1 MACRFCRAVLALYRA
16 SLPRSQPGG
25 GSTAPR
31 HLGSHHHMSQCK
43 PSAATPLLLFL
54 LYFAL
59 YSWVYFPTILLLAFY
74 LLPKCS
80 IPLYFSFIIPS
91 TPHFMKTWA
100 SSLNFI
106 PSFSTPFPT
115 VFSHFSFRCTLAV
128 YPGFSSYCCCCN
140 ILLWSRGPP
149 PKGKQTCFHV
159 KLPPSALQSIFS
171 VPAAEDQLART
182 VLSWQHMTLLK
193 YSVKVEVAGIVVPVQ
208 KQGGSLTSSV
218 PVQNYALISQQ
229 VASIVFHWPSRR
241 ARSLVSSWLINLH
254 VTGHDGEG
262 ICRALLFEK
271 QLAEFQLL

>member
-16 SLPRSQPGG
+16 SLPCSQPGG

-149 PKGKQTCFHV
+149 PKGKQTFPGEVTSIC
-159 KLPPSALQSIFS
+159 LP
-171 VPAAEDQLART
+171 
-182 VLSWQHMTLLK
+182 
-193 YSVKVEVAGIVVPVQ
+193 
-208 KQGGSLTSSV
+208 
-218 PVQNYALISQQ
+218 
-229 VASIVFHWPSRR
+229 
-241 ARSLVSSWLINLH
+241 INLLC
-254 VTGHDGEG
+254 TCCWGPAGKN
-262 ICRALLFEK
+262 CALLAAYDPPQILTEGK
-271 QLAEFQLL
+271 SCWHCGASAKARW